1 MITFLLSA
9 LAMAADPTTPPTTGN
24 PNTPTQPG
32 TNTPGS
38 PTPGTTPGSTTPVN
52 VVAFEDLDLNSDL
65 SLDRSEIGSH
75 PTLVTEFTAL
85 DVDKNGKLSMTEY
98 RVYHDRQAALSMPV
112 FENLDVNKDLS
123 LDKTELAKLQDMTRD
138 FATID
143 VDKNG
148 KLSKNEFQTWIS
160 RSAALPTFESLDL
173 NRDMLID
180 STEINKSDVLKRD
193 MKLIDT
199 DKNGKV
205 SQEEYKAWMDQAGR
219 G

>member
-9 LAMAADPTTPPTTGN
+9 LAMAAEPTTPPTTSN

-32 TNTPGS
+32 TTQ
-38 PTPGTTPGSTTPVN
+38 PGTTQPGSMTPVN
-52 VVAFEDLDLNSDL
+52 VVAFEDLDLNSDM

-75 PTLVTEFTAL
+75 PTLVSEFTAL

-123 LDKTELAKLQDMTRD
+123 LDKNELTKLQDVTRD

-143 VDKNG
+143 IDKNG
-148 KLSKNEFQTWIS
+148 KLSKNEFQGWLS
-160 RSAALPTFESLDL
+160 RTAALPTFESLDL

-180 STEINKSDVLKRD
+180 STEINKHDVLKRD
-193 MKLIDT
+193 IKLIDT